1 MRWAEE
7 PPPHALPSPSPRSP
21 AHTRAIMRIAATCFI
36 SDGRS
41 SLARPPAQAWRLE
54 KHAGADGLES
64 DDLFLRP
71 HTERIL
77 SHKSESSVSRCGATG
92 RQASPNYNTA

>member
-1 MRWAEE
+1 
-7 PPPHALPSPSPRSP
+7 
-21 AHTRAIMRIAATCFI
+21 MRIAATCFI

-64 DDLFLRP
+64 DDLSLRP

-92 RQASPNYNTA
+92 RQAPPNYNTA